1 MKSLTELNTFSAQ
14 SLAYDDQGTGA
25 QTLADRYQ
33 INGLLD
39 TARPVM
45 ENIEKLCS
53 AAGSWLSYDIHEG
66 KWGVVINTTGTSV
79 ASFDDTNILG
89 SISVSGTGINELYNS
104 VKVEFPHRELR
115 DSADFV
121 TIEIPDE
128 DRNANEEDNT
138 LNLTYDTIN
147 EPVQAQLLGLIELK
161 QSRIDLAIAF
171 QTDFSNINVKAGDL
185 ISVTNARFG
194 FNAKLFRVITS
205 SEIQDDDGA
214 IRIEITALEYD
225 ANVYSTADLFRF
237 TRTDENGIITIGSIG
252 VPGTPQVTKFE
263 IDSRPRIVI
272 ETTAPTGVVEGI
284 EYWLTEDV
292 NLAEANRSY
301 RLIAVE
307 KPAGGGVF
315 TSGQQITADYDSIT
329 TGDFIVK
336 TRGFNATTTGPFS
349 TPSGIVD
356 FNPKQTT
363 DAIGPNTQS
372 ISATGQI
379 LTLLAVNALMKSVD
393 GLFSN
398 DTASTSSLFKK
409 VFDLLKDTTGN
420 DLLATQLPVVTS
432 VNPSSG
438 STTGTTAVTIF
449 GSRFSGATS
458 VTFDGTTATSVVVVN
473 DGTITA
479 VTPANS
485 AGPASV
491 IVNVPGGSNGSN
503 SFFTY
508 VAPEQPALPVPV
520 ITSIN
525 PNFGPFS
532 GGTSVTLSGSNLT
545 SATSVTFDGRQL
557 LSLVAV
563 NSSTITGI
571 TPEGDIGGANI
582 VVTTPIGTNA
592 ASGLFTYVGSAS
604 TLKVITFYPPDR
616 GSFVDPLLG
625 ISSDTAP
632 TSGSYFIVYGTNTTL
647 NEPFY
652 SALSKGS
659 GNVKLYKSDG
669 TLVETLTAAQLNIN
683 NNVVELPFA
692 TRDYGTDYYILM
704 DQGVITYCNA
714 VNTAITTGGF
724 WNFNTP
730 LYDVAAYSVNS
741 TAPTSMPQVA
751 PLLSNVSSNGYQLIL
766 SYTTNIIAGTG
777 NIYVYKESDNSLAL
791 TIPIANVTINGPTLT
806 LPSLKDILQYGESY
820 YLNSDFGYI
829 QSYITIDCFFSS
841 VPAAA
846 LQTQGSGIGIPTI
859 RLPEA
864 FALTKFIVDSTPFAG
879 NLEKVNPQTNIGL
892 VFNKNVT
899 FTNTGTITIY
909 NSAGAVHQAIPV
921 TTNFNANKTNE
932 LIWIGDD
939 PTTSTVTTNTVWIN
953 PTKDMTLGETYYVL
967 ATPTCVRSSQ
977 LDDWTGLSNV
987 NTVRFKID
995 PGPTAT
1001 VADVTN
1007 SSDGIEMTFDRN
1019 IVASNG
1025 TISVLSSGGT
1035 VLDTINGDDP
1045 SIIIS

>member
-14 SLAYDDQGTGA
+14 SVAYDDQGTGA

-33 INGLLD
+33 INGLID
-39 TARPVM
+39 TADDVM
-45 ENIEKLCS
+45 SNIERICS
-53 AAGSWLSYDIHEG
+53 AAGSWLSYDISEG

-79 ASFDDTNILG
+79 ASFNDTNIL
-89 SISVSGTGINELYNS
+89 SNITISGTGLNELYNS
-104 VKVEFPHRELR
+104 VKVEFPHRDLR

-121 TIEIPDE
+121 NIEIPDA
-128 DRNANEEDNT
+128 DRNANEEDNS
-138 LNLTYDTIN
+138 LNISYDIIN

-161 QSRIDLAIAF
+161 QSRIDLVINF
-171 QTDFSNINVKAGDL
+171 ETDFSNINIKAGD
-185 ISVTNARFG
+185 IIDVTNARFG
-194 FNAKLFRVITS
+194 FTAKLFRVIST

-214 IRIEITALEYD
+214 IRISITALEYD
-225 ANVYSTADLFRF
+225 ADVYSTADLYRY

-252 VPGTPQVTKFE
+252 TPGTPQVTKFE

-272 ETTAPTGVVEGI
+272 ETTAPTGVVEGV
-284 EYWLTEDV
+284 EFWLSEDV
-292 NLAEANRSY
+292 NLQEANRSY
-301 RLIAVE
+301 RLIALE

-329 TGDFIVK
+329 TGDFVVK
-336 TRGFNATTTGPFS
+336 ARGVNSTSVGPFS
-349 TPSGIVD
+349 TVSGIID
-356 FNPKQTT
+356 FNPKQVT

-372 ISATGQI
+372 VSATGQI

-420 DLLATQLPVVTS
+420 DLLATQLPVITS

-438 STTGTTAVTIF
+438 PTTGTTAVTIY

-491 IVNVPGGSNGSN
+491 IVTVPGGSNGSN
-503 SFFTY
+503 SLFTY
-508 VAPEQPALPVPV
+508 VDAGSPPLPLPVV
-520 ITSIN
+520 TSIN
-525 PNFGPFS
+525 PNFGPYT
-532 GGTSVTLSGSNLT
+532 GGTSVTLSGSNLS
-545 SATSVTFDGRQL
+545 SATSVTFNGAQMTA
-557 LSLVAV
+557 LVAV
-563 NSSTITGI
+563 NSSTITGQ
-571 TPEGDIGGANI
+571 TPAGDIGGANI

-592 ASGLFTYVGSAS
+592 ATGLFTYVGAAS
-604 TLKVITFYPPDR
+604 TLKVLNFYPPDR
-616 GSFVDPLLG
+616 STFFDPITG
-625 ISSDTAP
+625 ATSDTAP
-632 TSGSYFIVYGTNTTL
+632 TTGSYFIKYGTNTTL

-652 SALSKGS
+652 SALSKGT

-669 TLVETLTAAQLNIN
+669 TLVETLTAAQLNID

-692 TRDYGTDYYILM
+692 ARDYGTDYYILM

-714 VNTAITTGGF
+714 VNNPISTGGV

-730 LYDVAAYSVNS
+730 LYDVTPYTV
-741 TAPTSMPQVA
+741 TATTYTSMPTIA
-751 PLLSNVSSNGYQLIL
+751 PDVTLVSLNGYTLTL
-766 SYTTNIIAGTG
+766 SYNTNITKGTG
-777 NIYVYKESDNSLAL
+777 NLYIYKQSDSSLVL
-791 TIPIANVTINGPTLT
+791 TVPVANTTVNGPTLT
-806 LPSLKDILQYGESY
+806 LPTFYNVLEGGTTY
-820 YLNSDFGYI
+820 YVTADAGYI
-829 QSYITIDCFFSS
+829 KSYIAIDCFFSETN
-841 VPAAA
+841 AAA
-846 LQTQGSGIGIPTI
+846 LTARQFT
-859 RLPEA
+859 LPA
-864 FALTKFIVDSTPFAG
+864 VFQLVKFIVDATPFPN

-899 FTNTGTITIY
+899 FTNTGSFTIY
-909 NSAGAVHQAIPV
+909 NSSGAVHQTIPV
-921 TTNFNANKTNE
+921 TTNFNDNKTNE

-939 PTTSTVTTNTVWIN
+939 TTEQGTTTNTVWIN
-953 PTKDMTLGETYYVL
+953 PTKDMTLGQTYYIL
-967 ATPTCVRSSQ
+967 ATPTCVQSYQ
-977 LDDWTGLSNV
+977 NDIWAGLSNV

-1001 VADVTN
+1001 VPTPDNN
-1007 SSDGIEMTFDRN
+1007 SDAITMTFDREVQLSTGN
-1019 IVASNG
+1019 IFITDANG
-1025 TISVLSSGGT
+1025 TVIA
-1035 VLDTINGDDP
+1035 TIPADDP
-1045 SIIIS
+1045 AVGLV